1 MLGSSQSSV
10 HDAHVT
16 DTEGA
21 RFQHLLDS
29 NTIKSMTRRRSSFS
43 VFSKLDSSRE
53 VSIRDV
59 LEVFLSLISFRIYSI
74 LFFIRILFCS
84 ILFFEGDR

>member
-1 MLGSSQSSV
+1 MIIFFNNIIGPSQSSV

-21 RFQHLLDS
+21 RFQHLLDQ
-29 NTIKSMTRRRSSFS
+29 NTIRSMTRRRSSFS

-53 VSIRDV
+53 VAIRDV
-59 LEVFLSLISFRIYSI
+59 LEVLLLLSL
-74 LFFIRILFCS
+74 L
-84 ILFFEGDR
+84 